1 MPARIDLDFGPG
13 QRRMPVLG
21 LLILLAGIGVAYAT
35 FSDYQDSL
43 VESELLEMN
52 LARYQDRWS
61 PTGKGQESLIKPAAI
76 AAATARLN
84 TPWSS
89 LFDDLEAAGIDT
101 AGDVALLEI
110 APDRDKGR
118 VRISGEART
127 LVAALDYVSRLQKA
141 GSVIDPLL
149 ERHEMRTAERE
160 RPVEFEISATWRA
173 AK

>member
-13 QRRMPVLG
+13 ARRTPVLG
-21 LLILLAGIGVAYAT
+21 LLVLLAGIGVAWAT
-35 FSDYQDSL
+35 FSDYRDSL

-61 PTGKGQESLIKPAAI
+61 PSEKSEETVKPAAV
-76 AAATARLN
+76 AAAKARLS
-84 TPWSS
+84 TPWSD
-89 LFDDLEAAGIDT
+89 LFDDLEAAGSDT
-101 AGDVALLEI
+101 QGDVALLEI
-110 APDRDKGR
+110 APDLDKGR

-127 LVAALDYVSRLQKA
+127 LVAALDYVSRLQQA
-141 GSVIDPLL
+141 GSVVDPLL

-173 AK
+173 KQ